1 MLIAAVVLLSA
12 GTADAQARCPWLNVA
27 TASGV
32 LQGQAVLQ
40 VQYLS
45 ASETHCIF
53 RYRAENAEYVLQI
66 AVKSQQDPTKGLALD
81 GSECSAP
88 GAPLRAIGNE
98 AILCAD
104 DTKHAR
110 GEAVVGRV
118 RDSLFRVVISTSSR
132 SDSDM
137 TREVLEQ
144 KTRNVAEQVAGSL
157 F

>member
-1 MLIAAVVLLSA
+1 
-12 GTADAQARCPWLNVA
+12 
-27 TASGV
+27 
-32 LQGQAVLQ
+32 
-40 VQYLS
+40 
-45 ASETHCIF
+45 
-53 RYRAENAEYVLQI
+53 
-66 AVKSQQDPTKGLALD
+66 LALD